1 MRRTAKRSH
10 NRLYLIFVVVLLV
23 LVSLFFVN
31 FLRNNSPADINE
43 DTTTIKANIATI
55 STFDYSKVVSIEEQI
70 KKLEDTE
77 ARGNFDVSKKLTKAQ
92 YRKIFGNSIV
102 IGDSI
107 TEGLSV
113 YGFLS
118 ETQVF
123 CKIGASVMYGED
135 LFASAAATYPKFAFL
150 SFGMNDMGNYT
161 GHADMF
167 IAKYQK
173 LIKQFKNDSPDT
185 LIFIN
190 GITPPSDGALSGNS
204 ILGNY
209 KKFNNALKEMC
220 KSMKLTY
227 IDNNYIIEEHPGLY
241 ASDGI
246 HVSSEYYPLWL
257 NNMILKAGL

>member
-1 MRRTAKRSH
+1 MRRTTKKSQ
-10 NRLYLIFVVVLLV
+10 NKIYLIFVVVLLI
-23 LVSLFFVN
+23 LVSLFFIN
-31 FLRNNSPADINE
+31 FLRSNSEADT
-43 DTTTIKANIATI
+43 DTKIIKANISAI
-55 STFDYSKVVSIEEQI
+55 STFNYSRVVTVEAQI
-70 KKLEDTE
+70 RKLEDTE
-77 ARGNFDVSKKLTKAQ
+77 ARGNFDVTKKLTKAQ
-92 YRKIFGNSIV
+92 YRKIFGNSVV

-118 ETQVF
+118 DAQVF

-135 LFASAAATYPKFAFL
+135 LFASAAGTYPKFVFL

-167 IAKYQK
+167 IAKYMK
-173 LIKQFKNDSPDT
+173 LIKQFKKDSPDS

-190 GITPPSDGALSGNS
+190 GITPPADSALAGNK

-220 KSMKLTY
+220 KTMKLTY
-227 IDNNYIIEEHPGLY
+227 IDNNYIIEDHPEFY
-241 ASDGI
+241 AGDGI

>member
-1 MRRTAKRSH
+1 MGRAKKKSH
-10 NRLYLIFVVVLLV
+10 SKLYLIFVIVLLI
-23 LVSLFFVN
+23 LVSLFFIN
-31 FLRNNSPADINE
+31 FLKSNQEA
-43 DTTTIKANIATI
+43 DTTGKAVKANISAI
-55 STFDYSKVVSIEEQI
+55 STFNYSRVVTVEAQI

-92 YRKIFGNSIV
+92 YKKIFNSSVV

-107 TEGLSV
+107 TEGLSA
-113 YGFLS
+113 YGFL
-118 ETQVF
+118 TDAQVF

-135 LFASAAATYPKFAFL
+135 LFASAAGTYPAFAFL

-167 IAKYQK
+167 ITKYVK
-173 LIKQFKNDSPDT
+173 LIKQFKKISPDT
-185 LIFIN
+185 LIFVN
-190 GITPPSDGALSGNS
+190 GITPPSDGALAGNK

-220 KSMKLTY
+220 KTEKLTY
-227 IDNNYIIEEHPGLY
+227 IDNNYIIEEHPEFY
-241 ASDGI
+241 AGDGI
-246 HVSSEYYPLWL
+246 HVSTEYYPLWL

>member
-1 MRRTAKRSH
+1 MRRTAKKSH
-10 NRLYLIFVVVLLV
+10 NKLYLIFVVVLLI
-23 LVSLFFVN
+23 LVSLFFIN
-31 FLRNNSPADINE
+31 FLRSNSPADTDNKV
-43 DTTTIKANIATI
+43 IKANISAI
-55 STFDYSKVVSIEEQI
+55 STFDYSKVISVEEQI

-77 ARGNFDVSKKLTKAQ
+77 SRGNFDVTKKLTKAQ
-92 YRKIFGNSIV
+92 YRKIFGNSVV

-107 TEGLSV
+107 TEGLSA
-113 YGFLS
+113 YGYLS
-118 ETQVF
+118 DTQVF

-135 LFASAAATYPKFAFL
+135 LFASAAGTYPKFAFL

-167 IAKYQK
+167 IAKYMK
-173 LIKQFKNDSPDT
+173 LIKQFKKDSPET
-185 LIFIN
+185 LIFVN
-190 GITPPSDGALSGNS
+190 GITPPNDSALAGNK

-220 KSMKLTY
+220 KTMKLTY
-227 IDNNYIIEEHPGLY
+227 IDNNYIIEKHPEFY
-241 ASDGI
+241 AGDGI